1 MPTTAKPF
9 RNQRVRFKNYS
20 PPYGEK
26 VLFDPECPS
35 EGVRPRGGVP
45 SRKNGR
51 AVRFWTSGERDA
63 IILFEA
69 SSTIL
74 AYEERPELLRFRDGP
89 HWYRYVPHFRVTLA
103 KTTVYVELSA
113 AGTPST
119 PRQELVAEFMR
130 SHCAAIGVRFVEL
143 PHRTIRAASHRLGA
157 LLLVRP
163 LFRAVS
169 EADILRVQDAVAGG
183 ASTIDEVEAVS
194 GVPHLRLFAM
204 VRSGELELDR
214 SSPVSGGSRVRRA
227 LGKGTVR

>member
-51 AVRFWTSGERDA
+51 AMRFWTPGERDA

-69 SSTIL
+69 SSAVL

-113 AGTPST
+113 VGAPST
-119 PRQELVAEFMR
+119 PRQEMVAEFMR
-130 SHCAAIGVRFVEL
+130 SHCAAIGARFVEL
-143 PHRTIRAASHRLGA
+143 PHRTVRGALRRLDA

-163 LFRAVS
+163 LFRVVS
-169 EADILRVQDAVAGG
+169 EADILRAQDAVADG
-183 ASTIDEVEAVS
+183 ASTVDEVEALS
-194 GVPHLRLFAM
+194 GVQHLRLFAM
-204 VRSGELELDR
+204 VRSGELELDGPG
-214 SSPVSGGSRVRRA
+214 PVSGGSRIRRGFGWGAVR
-227 LGKGTVR
+227 